1 MSRGGRRRRRA
12 ALEQRRESEAKSYS
26 GSGAIDSG
34 RSWYPLYPLV
44 NEPFTGAWQRNIA
57 LRPESVA
64 TFHAVYSCITLIA
77 SDVSKVRVRLVE
89 QDDNGIWSETF
100 SPTFS
105 PVLEKPNRFQNRIKF
120 YEQWIVSKLVHG
132 NTYVLK
138 ERDNRGSGPLQG
150 AVRAMYILDP
160 LRTRALVAP
169 DGEVFYQLSRDN
181 LAGINEE
188 IGDNLVVPASEI
200 IHDVMVPLYHP
211 LCGVSPL
218 TACGLAAAT
227 GLNIQRQSATFFSQ
241 QSQPSGILV
250 APGRITKDDADR
262 LKAHWEQHY
271 SGNNV
276 GRVAVVGD
284 GLRYEAM
291 SFNAVDSQL
300 IEQLKWSAET
310 VCSAFHVPTHKIS
323 IGPQPTYTNIEALD
337 QQYYS
342 QCLQG
347 LFENIELCLDEGLG
361 LTDLVGKTYGTEF
374 DLDDL
379 MRMDT
384 ATMIKAL
391 GDGVRGGILAPN
403 EGRKRLGYK
412 PVEGGDSPMM
422 QHQDYSLA
430 ALAKRDSS
438 DNPFAAAAPAPSPAP
453 AAPPPADDQ
462 QRDLDPEAFA
472 ATVALEA
479 NTQLRALF
487 AA

>member
-1 MSRGGRRRRRA
+1 MTGGPVTW
-12 ALEQRRESEAKSYS
+12 ETEAKSYS
-26 GSGAIDSG
+26 GTVDTG

-105 PVLEKPNRFQNRIKF
+105 PVLAKPNRYQNRIKF

-169 DGEVFYQLSRDN
+169 DGEVFYQLSNDN
-181 LAGINEE
+181 LAGLNTES
-188 IGDNLVVPASEI
+188 GDNLVVPASEI
-200 IHDVMVPLYHP
+200 IHDVCVPLYHP

-227 GLNIQRQSATFFSQ
+227 GLNIQRQSSTFFGQ

-250 APGRITKDDADR
+250 APGRINEEDAKR
-262 LKAHWEQHY
+262 LKAHWEANY
-271 SGNNV
+271 SGSNV

-284 GLRYEAM
+284 GLKYEAM

-342 QCLQG
+342 QCLQS

-391 GDGVRGGILAPN
+391 ADGVKGALLAPN

-412 PVEGGDSPMM
+412 PVEGGDTPYL
-422 QHQDYSLA
+422 QQQDFSLA
-430 ALAKRDSS
+430 ALAKRDSK
-438 DNPFAAAAPAPSPAP
+438 DPFAAPAPAPSPDP
-453 AAPPPADDQ
+453 AVPPPASDQ
-462 QRDLDPEAFA
+462 QRDLDLETLA
-472 ATVALEA
+472 ALVRLEA
-479 NTQLRALF
+479 NTQLRLL

>member
-1 MSRGGRRRRRA
+1 MA
-12 ALEQRRESEAKSYS
+12 APVTWETEAKSYS
-26 GSGAIDSG
+26 GSAIDSG
-34 RSWYPLYPLV
+34 RGWYPFYPLV
-44 NEPFTGAWQRNIA
+44 REPFTGAWQRNLE
-57 LRPESVA
+57 LRPESIA

-77 SDVSKVRVRLVE
+77 SDISKVEVRLVE

-105 PVLEKPNRFQNRIKF
+105 PVLAKPNRYQNRIKF

-138 ERDNRGSGPLQG
+138 ERDNRGSGQFQG

-160 LRTRALVAP
+160 MRTRALVAP

-181 LAGINEE
+181 LAGITEE
-188 IGDNLVVPASEI
+188 SGDNLIVPASEI

-227 GLNIQRQSATFFSQ
+227 GLNIQNQSSTFFRQ
-241 QSQPSGILV
+241 QSQPSGILI
-250 APGRITKDDADR
+250 APGRVTEEDAKR
-262 LKAHWEQHY
+262 LKAHWEANY
-271 SGNNV
+271 TGDNV

-284 GLRYEAM
+284 GLKYEAM
-291 SFNAVDSQL
+291 SINAVDAQL

-310 VCSAFHVPTHKIS
+310 VCSCFHVPPHKIS
-323 IGPQPTYTNIEALD
+323 IGPMPNYNNVEALD

-342 QCLQG
+342 QCLQA
-347 LFENIELCLDEGLG
+347 LFENIEICLDEGLG

-374 DLDDL
+374 DLDNL

-384 ATMIKAL
+384 ATLLKAL
-391 GDGVRGGILAPN
+391 SDGVRGGLLAPN

-412 PVEGGDSPMM
+412 PVEGGDTPYL

-430 ALAKRDSS
+430 ALAKRDASE
-438 DNPFAAAAPAPSPAP
+438 DPFAATGPAPSPAP
-453 AAPPPADDQ
+453 AIPPPADDQ
-462 QRDLDPEAFA
+462 QRDLDLEALA
-472 ATVALEA
+472 QLVRLEA
-479 NTQLRALF
+479 NTQLRLL

>member
-1 MSRGGRRRRRA
+1 MTGGP
-12 ALEQRRESEAKSYS
+12 LTWETEAKSYS
-26 GSGAIDSG
+26 GISDTSRTGYSF
-34 RSWYPLYPLV
+34 YPLV
-44 NEPFTGAWQRNIA
+44 HEPFTGAWQRNLE
-57 LRPESVA
+57 LRTESTA

-77 SDVSKVRVRLVE
+77 SDVSKVRIRLVE
-89 QDDNGIWSETF
+89 QDDDGIWSETF

-105 PVLEKPNRFQNRIKF
+105 PVLAKPNRYQNRIKF

-138 ERDNRGSGPLQG
+138 ERDGRGTGPLQG
-150 AVRAMYILDP
+150 AVRALYILDP

-181 LAGINEE
+181 LAGITEPL
-188 IGDNLVVPASEI
+188 DNLIVPASEI

-227 GLNIQRQSATFFSQ
+227 GLNIQRQSAAFFAQ
-241 QSQPSGILV
+241 QSQPGGILI
-250 APGRITKDDADR
+250 APGRISEEDAKR
-262 LKAHWEQHY
+262 LKAHWETNY
-271 SGNNV
+271 TGDNV

-284 GLRYEAM
+284 GLKYEPM
-291 SFNAVDSQL
+291 SVNAVDAQL

-310 VCSAFHVPTHKIS
+310 VCSCFHVPPHKIS
-323 IGPQPTYTNIEALD
+323 IGQMPNYNNVEALD

-342 QCLQG
+342 QCLQA
-347 LFENIELCLDEGLG
+347 LFENIEICLDEGLG

-384 ATMIKAL
+384 ATLMKAL
-391 GDGVRGGILAPN
+391 SDGVRGGLLAPN

-412 PVEGGDSPMM
+412 PVEGGDTPYL
-422 QHQDYSLA
+422 QHQDYGLA
-430 ALAKRDSS
+430 ALAKRDAT
-438 DNPFAAAAPAPSPAP
+438 DNPFAATGPAPTPVPAT
-453 AAPPPADDQ
+453 PPPADAQ
-462 QRDLDPEAFA
+462 QRDLDLEALA
-472 ATVALEA
+472 MVAALEA
-479 NTQLRALF
+479 NTQLRLLF

>member
-1 MSRGGRRRRRA
+1 MA
-12 ALEQRRESEAKSYS
+12 DLWQSENKSYS
-26 GSGAIDSG
+26 GSNDIGG
-34 RSWYPLYPLV
+34 RSWYPIFPIV
-44 NEPFTGAWQRNIA
+44 REPFTGAWQKNLE
-57 LRPESVA
+57 LRPESIA

-77 SDVSKVRVRLVE
+77 SDVSKVRLRLVE
-89 QDDNGIWSETF
+89 QDSNGIWTETS

-105 PVLEKPNRFQNRIKF
+105 PVLAKPNRYQNRIKF
-120 YEQWIVSKLVHG
+120 YEQWVVSKLVHG

-169 DGEVFYQLSRDN
+169 DGEVFYQLGVDN
-181 LAGINEE
+181 LTGITEDDL
-188 IGDNLVVPASEI
+188 IVPASEI

-218 TACGLAAAT
+218 TACALAAAT
-227 GLNIQRQSATFFSQ
+227 GLNIQRQSSVFFAN
-241 QSQPSGILV
+241 QSTPSGILI
-250 APGRITKDDADR
+250 APGRITEDDARR
-262 LKAHWEQHY
+262 LKAHWEANY
-271 SGNNV
+271 SGDHV

-284 GLRYEAM
+284 GLKYECM
-291 SFNAVDSQL
+291 GINAVDAQL
-300 IEQLKWSAET
+300 IEQLKWNAET
-310 VCSAFHVPTHKIS
+310 VCSCFHVPTHKIS
-323 IGPQPTYTNIEALD
+323 LGPIPNYNNVEALD

-361 LTDLVGKTYGTEF
+361 LTELVGKTYGTEF

-379 MRMDT
+379 LRMDQ
-384 ATMIKAL
+384 ATMLKAL
-391 GDGVRGGILAPN
+391 ADGVRGGMLAPN

-412 PVEGGDSPMM
+412 PVAGGDSPYL

-430 ALAKRDSS
+430 ALAKRDAS
-438 DNPFAAAAPAPSPAP
+438 DDPFAASGPAPSPAP

-462 QRDLDPEAFA
+462 QRDLDLEALAHLFR
-472 ATVALEA
+472 LEA
-479 NTQLRALF
+479 NTQLRLTA
-487 AA
+487 

>member
-1 MSRGGRRRRRA
+1 MASGPNTW
-12 ALEQRRESEAKSYS
+12 ETEAKSYS
-26 GSGAIDSG
+26 ASNDLAG
-34 RSWYPLYPLV
+34 RTWYPIFPV
-44 NEPFTGAWQRNIA
+44 IREPFTGAWQRNLE
-57 LRPESVA
+57 LRPESIA

-77 SDVSKVRVRLVE
+77 SDVSKVRIRLVE
-89 QDDNGIWSETF
+89 QDDNGIWTEAF

-105 PVLEKPNRFQNRIKF
+105 PVLAKPNRYQNRIKF

-169 DGEVFYQLSRDN
+169 DGEVFYQLGTDN
-181 LAGINEE
+181 LTGITEDHL
-188 IGDNLVVPASEI
+188 IVPASEI

-218 TACGLAAAT
+218 TACALAAAT
-227 GLNIQRQSATFFSQ
+227 GLNIQRNSATFFAQ
-241 QSQPSGILV
+241 QSRPSGILI
-250 APGRITKDDADR
+250 APGRITEEDARR
-262 LKAHWEQHY
+262 LKAHWEQNY
-271 SGNNV
+271 SGDNV

-284 GLRYEAM
+284 GLKYEAM
-291 SFNAVDSQL
+291 GINAVDAQL
-300 IEQLKWSAET
+300 LEQLKWNAET
-310 VCSAFHVPTHKIS
+310 VCSCFHVPTHKIS
-323 IGPQPTYTNIEALD
+323 LGPVPNYNNVEALD

-361 LTDLVGKTYGTEF
+361 LVDLVGKTYGTEF

-379 MRMDT
+379 LRMDQ
-384 ATMIKAL
+384 ATMLKAL
-391 GDGVRGGILAPN
+391 SDGVRGGIVAPN
-403 EGRKRLGYK
+403 EARQRLGYK
-412 PVEGGDSPMM
+412 PVEGGDSPYL

-430 ALAKRDSS
+430 ALAKRDASP
-438 DNPFAAAAPAPSPAP
+438 DPFAVAPP
-453 AAPPPADDQ
+453 AAPTAVPATPPSPRSAPEL
-462 QRDLDPEAFA
+462 RDLDLEEL
-472 ATVALEA
+472 THLVTLEA
-479 NTQLRALF
+479 NTQLRML

>member
-1 MSRGGRRRRRA
+1 MA
-12 ALEQRRESEAKSYS
+12 DLWQSEAKSYS
-26 GSGAIDSG
+26 GVVDSG
-34 RSWYPLYPLV
+34 RSWYPFYPLV
-44 NEPFTGAWQRNIA
+44 REPFTGAWQRNMEM
-57 LRPESVA
+57 RPESVA

-77 SDVSKVRVRLVE
+77 ADVSKVRIRLVE
-89 QDDNGIWSETF
+89 QDDDGIWTETF
-100 SPTFS
+100 SPAFS
-105 PVLEKPNRFQNRIKF
+105 PVLRKPNRYQNRIKF

-138 ERDNRGSGPLQG
+138 ERDNRGSGQYQG

-181 LAGINEE
+181 LAGITEE
-188 IGDNLVVPASEI
+188 QGEDLVVPASEI

-227 GLNIQRQSATFFSQ
+227 GLNIQRQSSTFFAQ

-250 APGRITKDDADR
+250 APGRINEDDAKR
-262 LKAHWEQHY
+262 LKAHWEANY
-271 SGNNV
+271 SGDNV

-284 GLRYEAM
+284 GLKYEAM
-291 SFNAVDSQL
+291 SINAVDAQL

-310 VCSAFHVPTHKIS
+310 VCSAFHVPPHKIS
-323 IGPQPTYTNIEALD
+323 IGPMPNYNNVEALD

-342 QCLQG
+342 QCLQNM
-347 LFENIELCLDEGLG
+347 FENIELCLDEGLG

-384 ATMIKAL
+384 ATLLKAL
-391 GDGVRGGILAPN
+391 ADGVRGGLLAPN

-412 PVEGGDSPMM
+412 PVDGGDTPYL

-430 ALAKRDSS
+430 ALAKRDAS
-438 DNPFAAAAPAPSPAP
+438 DDPFAATGPAPSPAP
-453 AAPPPADDQ
+453 ASPPPANDQQQ
-462 QRDLDPEAFA
+462 QRDLDLEALA
-472 ATVALEA
+472 QLVRLEA
-479 NTQLRALF
+479 NTQLRLL